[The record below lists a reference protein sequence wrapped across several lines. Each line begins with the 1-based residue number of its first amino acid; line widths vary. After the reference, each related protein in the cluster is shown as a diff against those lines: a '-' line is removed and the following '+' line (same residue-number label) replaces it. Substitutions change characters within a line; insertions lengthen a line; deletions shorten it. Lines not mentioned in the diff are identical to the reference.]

1 MSRSTLP
8 GRPGAAVNLRRGTA
22 CVAVAALATLA
33 TAAGCKSDSS
43 SGNGGNSGDSLSSK
57 TVQLITGVKD
67 DPFYI
72 TMTCGAQSEAQ
83 KLGVKFKAD
92 GSAQWDVSVQRPI
105 VDSVAATRP
114 AALLIAPVD
123 TDALTPDIKQMQDG
137 GTKVVLVDTA
147 VTDTSIGV
155 SRISSDN
162 EAGGKTAADA
172 LAKEMGDKGSAIV
185 ISVKPGVSTTDARI
199 KGFDDQMKAAHP
211 GITLLPVQ
219 YDNDD
224 PAKAASIVQST
235 IAAHPDLGGVFADN
249 VKTAEGVAAGVNQAG
264 KKGQI
269 KISAFD
275 AGPQQVQDLQNG
287 TVQVLIAQDPA
298 SIGKQ
303 GVDQAVAAIQ
313 GKSVQATI
321 GTTLVAITA
330 ENMKDPNVSK
340 YFYKGSC

>member
-1 MSRSTLP
+1 MR
-8 GRPGAAVNLRRGTA
+8 RPVLAAV
-22 CVAVAALATLA
+22 AVLATVVA
-33 TAAGCKSDSS
+33 AAGCGKSKSADTGS
-43 SGNGGNSGDSLSSK
+43 SGDSLSGK
-57 TVQLITGVKD
+57 TIQLITGVKD

-72 TMTCGAQSEAQ
+72 TMTCGAQAEAQ

-105 VDSVAATRP
+105 IDSVAATRP
-114 AALLIAPVD
+114 AGLLISPVD
-123 TDALTPDIKQMQDG
+123 SDALTPDIKQMQSS
-137 GTKVVLVDTA
+137 GTKVVLVDTT
-147 VTDTSIGV
+147 VNDTSIGV

-199 KGFDDQMKAAHP
+199 KGFTNQIKASHS

-224 PAKAASIVQST
+224 PAKAASIIQST

-298 SIGKQ
+298 SIGVQ
-303 GVDQAVAAIQ
+303 GVQQAVAAIQ
-313 GKSVQATI
+313 GKSVQANI
-321 GTTLVAITA
+321 GTTLVAITSA
-330 ENMKDPNVSK
+330 NMNDPNVSK

>member
-1 MSRSTLP
+1 MR
-8 GRPGAAVNLRRGTA
+8 TA
-22 CVAVAALATLA
+22 FVAVTVSAVLLA
-33 TAAGCKSDSS
+33 AAGCGKSS
-43 SGNGGNSGDSLSSK
+43 SGGSSSGGGSGDLSGK
-57 TVQLITGVKD
+57 TVQLIVGVKD

-72 TMTCGAQSEAQ
+72 TMICGAQAEAQ
-83 KLGVKFKAD
+83 KQGVKFSSN
-92 GSAQWDVSVQRPI
+92 GSAQWDVAQQRPI
-105 VDSVAATRP
+105 IDSVAATKP
-114 AALLIAPVD
+114 AALLISPVD
-123 TDALTPDIKQMQDG
+123 TAALSPDLKQMQSA
-137 GTKVVLVDTA
+137 GTKVVLVDTT
-147 VTDTSIGV
+147 VSDSSVGI

-199 KGFDDQMKAAHP
+199 KGFQDQIKAAHP
-211 GITLLPVQ
+211 SITLLPVQ

-224 PAKAASIVQST
+224 PAKAAQILQST
-235 IAAHPDLGGVFADN
+235 VAAHPDLGGVFADN

-264 KKGQI
+264 KKGAI

-275 AGPQQVQDLQNG
+275 AGPQQVQDLKNG

-298 SIGKQ
+298 NIGVQ
-303 GVDQAVAAIQ
+303 GVQQAVAAIQ
-313 GKSVQATI
+313 GKSVQAAI

-330 ENMKDPNVSK
+330 SNMNDPNVSK

>member
-1 MSRSTLP
+1 MSTRRS
-8 GRPGAAVNLRRGTA
+8 A
-22 CVAVAALATLA
+22 CVAVASLAMLA
-33 TAAGCKSDSS
+33 AAAGCGNSGSS
-43 SGNGGNSGDSLSSK
+43 SGGSSGGGSLSSK
-57 TVQLITGVKD
+57 TVELITGVKS

-72 TMTCGAQSEAQ
+72 TMTCAAQEEAQ
-83 KLGVKFKAD
+83 KLGVKFKSD
-92 GSAQWDVSVQRPI
+92 GSSQWDVSLQRPI
-105 VDSVAATRP
+105 IDSVAATKP
-114 AALLIAPVD
+114 AGLLISPVD
-123 TDALTPDIKQMQDG
+123 TDALTPDIKQLQSA

-147 VTDTSIGV
+147 VTDTSVGV

-199 KGFDDQMKAAHP
+199 KGFTDQMKAAHS

-224 PAKAASIVQST
+224 PAKATSIVQST

-249 VKTAEGVAAGVNQAG
+249 VNTAEGVAAGVNQAG

-298 SIGKQ
+298 NIGKQ

-313 GKSVQATI
+313 GKSVQGTI
-321 GTTLVAITA
+321 GTDLVAITPD
-330 ENMKDPNVSK
+330 NMKDPNVTK

>member
-1 MSRSTLP
+1 MRKALTL
-8 GRPGAAVNLRRGTA
+8 
-22 CVAVAALATLA
+22 VAVAALV
-33 TAAGCKSDSS
+33 AAGGCS
-43 SGNGGNSGDSLSSK
+43 SGKSTGSSGGSSGSLSGK

-72 TMTCGAQSEAQ
+72 TMTCGAQAEAT

-92 GSAQWDVSVQRPI
+92 GSPQWDVSQQRPI
-105 VDSVAATRP
+105 IDSVAAGKP
-114 AALLIAPVD
+114 AGLLIAPVD
-123 TDALTPDIKQMQDG
+123 TDALTPDLKQMQDA
-137 GTKVVLVDTA
+137 GTKIVLVDTS
-147 VTDTSIGV
+147 VTDKGIGV

-162 EAGGKTAADA
+162 AAGGKTAADA

-199 KGFDDQMKAAHP
+199 KGFTDQIKAAHP
-211 GITLLPVQ
+211 NINLLPVQ

-298 SIGKQ
+298 SIGAQ

-313 GKSVQATI
+313 GKPVEKSI
-321 GTTLVAITA
+321 GTTLVAITP
-330 ENMKDPNVSK
+330 ENMTDPNVTK

>member
-1 MSRSTLP
+1 M
-8 GRPGAAVNLRRGTA
+8 
-22 CVAVAALATLA
+22 
-33 TAAGCKSDSS
+33 
-43 SGNGGNSGDSLSSK
+43 
-57 TVQLITGVKD
+57 
-67 DPFYI
+67 
-72 TMTCGAQSEAQ
+72 QS
-83 KLGVKFKAD
+83 
-92 GSAQWDVSVQRPI
+92 
-105 VDSVAATRP
+105 
-114 AALLIAPVD
+114 
-123 TDALTPDIKQMQDG
+123 G
-137 GTKVVLVDTA
+137 GTKIVLVDTS
-147 VTDTSIGV
+147 VTDASVGV

-162 EAGGKTAADA
+162 AAGGKTAADA

-185 ISVKPGVSTTDARI
+185 ISVKPGISTTDARI
-199 KGFDDQMKAAHP
+199 KGFTDQIKASHS

-224 PAKAASIVQST
+224 PAKAAQIVQST

-298 SIGKQ
+298 SIGAQ

-313 GKSVQATI
+313 GKPVQKTI
-321 GTTLVAITA
+321 GTTLVAITPQ
-330 ENMKDPNVSK
+330 NMTDPTVTK
-340 YFYKGSC
+340 YFYKASC

>member
-1 MSRSTLP
+1 MGKIMRS
-8 GRPGAAVNLRRGTA
+8 
-22 CVAVAALATLA
+22 AVALVGVPLLLAP
-33 TAAGCKSDSS
+33 AACSSSSS
-43 SGNGGNSGDSLSSK
+43 SGGASSGSAAGGLSGK
-57 TVQLITGVKD
+57 TVQLIVGVKD

-72 TMTCGAQSEAQ
+72 TMTCGARDEAQ
-83 KLGVKFKAD
+83 KEGVKFSSN
-92 GSAQWDVSVQRPI
+92 GSAQWDVSQQRPI
-105 VDSVAATRP
+105 IDSVAATKP
-114 AALLIAPVD
+114 AGLLISPVD
-123 TDALTPDIKQMQDG
+123 TDALTPDLKQMQDA
-137 GTKVVLVDTA
+137 GTKVVLVDTS
-147 VTDTSIGV
+147 VTDTSIGI

-172 LAKEMGDKGSAIV
+172 LAKQMGDKGSAIV
-185 ISVKPGVSTTDARI
+185 ISVKPGISTTDARI
-199 KGFDDQMKAAHP
+199 KGFQDQIKAAHP

-224 PAKAASIVQST
+224 PAKAAQIVQST

-264 KKGQI
+264 KKGAI

-275 AGPQQVQDLQNG
+275 AGPQQVEDLKNG

-298 SIGKQ
+298 GIGAQ
-303 GVDQAVAAIQ
+303 GVQQAVAAIQ
-313 GKSVQATI
+313 GKQVQANI

-330 ENMKDPNVSK
+330 DNMNDPNVSK

>member
-1 MSRSTLP
+1 MY
-8 GRPGAAVNLRRGTA
+8 RRNA
-22 CVAVAALATLA
+22 YLAVAVAATLLAA
-33 TAAGCKSDSS
+33 TAGCSKSSNSNTS
-43 SGNGGNSGDSLSSK
+43 SGSGSNDLSGK
-57 TVQLITGVKD
+57 TVELITGVKD

-72 TMTCGAQSEAQ
+72 TMTCGAQAEAQ
-83 KLGVKFKAD
+83 KLGVKFKSD
-92 GSAQWDVSVQRPI
+92 GSAQWDVSAQRPI
-105 VDSVAATRP
+105 IDSVAATKP
-114 AALLIAPVD
+114 AGLLISPVD
-123 TDALTPDIKQMQDG
+123 TDALTPDLKQMQDG
-137 GTKVVLVDTA
+137 GTKVVLVDTT
-147 VTDTSIGV
+147 VTDNSIGI

-162 EAGGKTAADA
+162 LAGGKTAADA

-185 ISVKPGVSTTDARI
+185 ISVKPGISTTDARI
-199 KGFDDQMKAAHP
+199 KGFQDQIKAAHP

-224 PAKAASIVQST
+224 PAKAAQIVQAT

-264 KKGQI
+264 KKGAI

-298 SIGKQ
+298 SIGVQ
-303 GVDQAVAAIQ
+303 GVDQAVAGIQ
-313 GKSVQATI
+313 GKSVQASI

-330 ENMKDPNVSK
+330 ENMKDPSVSK

>member
-1 MSRSTLP
+1 MRI
-8 GRPGAAVNLRRGTA
+8 RRTA
-22 CVAVAALATLA
+22 CVAVTVSAVLLAA
-33 TAAGCKSDSS
+33 AACGKSNSGGS
-43 SGNGGNSGDSLSSK
+43 SGGGGSGDLSSK
-57 TVQLITGVKD
+57 TVQLIVGVKD

-72 TMTCGAQSEAQ
+72 TMICGAQEEAKKQ
-83 KLGVKFKAD
+83 GVKFSSN
-92 GSAQWDVSVQRPI
+92 GSAQWDVSQQRPI
-105 VDSVAATRP
+105 IDSVASTKP
-114 AALLIAPVD
+114 AALLISPVD
-123 TDALTPDIKQMQDG
+123 SDALTPDLKQMQG
-137 GTKVVLVDTA
+137 AGTKVVLVDTT
-147 VTDTSIGV
+147 VSDSSIGV

-199 KGFDDQMKAAHP
+199 KGFQDQIKSAHP
-211 GITLLPVQ
+211 NITLLPVQ

-224 PAKAASIVQST
+224 PAKAAQLVQST
-235 IAAHPDLGGVFADN
+235 VAAHPDLAGVFADN

-264 KKGQI
+264 KKGAI

-275 AGPQQVQDLQNG
+275 AGPQQVQDLKNG
-287 TVQVLIAQDPA
+287 TVQVLIAQDPGN
-298 SIGKQ
+298 IGVQ
-303 GVDQAVAAIQ
+303 GVQQAVAAIQ

-330 ENMKDPNVSK
+330 SNMNDPNVSK

>member
-1 MSRSTLP
+1 MRNT
-8 GRPGAAVNLRRGTA
+8 RKA
-22 CVAVAALATLA
+22 CLAIAVAATLLAS
-33 TAAGCKSDSS
+33 GCGKSNNNSGGTS
-43 SGNGGNSGDSLSSK
+43 SGDLSSK

-72 TMTCGAQSEAQ
+72 TMTCGAQDEAK
-83 KLGVKFKAD
+83 KLGVKFSSN
-92 GSAQWDVSVQRPI
+92 GSAQWDVSQERPI
-105 VDSVAATRP
+105 IDSVGATKP
-114 AALLIAPVD
+114 AGLLIAPVD
-123 TDALTPDIKQMQDG
+123 TDALTPDLKQMQDA
-137 GTKVVLVDTA
+137 GTKIVLVDTS

-199 KGFDDQMKAAHP
+199 KGFQDQMKSAHS

-224 PAKAASIVQST
+224 PAKATQILQST
-235 IAAHPDLGGVFADN
+235 VAAHPDLGGVFADN
-249 VKTAEGVAAGVNQAG
+249 VKTAEGVAAGVTQAG
-264 KKGQI
+264 KKGAI

-275 AGPQQVQDLQNG
+275 AGPEQVQDLKNG
-287 TVQVLIAQDPA
+287 VVQVLIAQDPA
-298 SIGKQ
+298 SIGVQ

-313 GKSVQATI
+313 GKPVQASI
-321 GTTLVAITA
+321 GTTLVAITQQ
-330 ENMKDPNVSK
+330 NMSDPSVSK

>member
-1 MSRSTLP
+1 MRKT
-8 GRPGAAVNLRRGTA
+8 TT
-22 CVAVAALATLA
+22 AVAAVAVLLLPL
-33 TAAGCKSDSS
+33 AGCGKSNSTS
-43 SGNGGNSGDSLSSK
+43 NTGGGTGDLAGK
-57 TVQLITGVKD
+57 TVQLIVGIKD

-72 TMTCGAQSEAQ
+72 TMTCGAQAEAQ
-83 KLGVKFKAD
+83 KQGVKFAAN
-92 GSAQWDVSVQRPI
+92 GGAQWDVSQQRPI

-114 AALLIAPVD
+114 AGLLIAPVD
-123 TDALTPDIKQMQDG
+123 TDALTPDLKQMQSA
-137 GTKVVLVDTA
+137 GTKVVLVDTT
-147 VTDTSIGV
+147 VTDASVGV

-162 EAGGKTAADA
+162 ESGGKTAADA

-199 KGFDDQMKAAHP
+199 KGFEAQVKAAHP

-224 PAKAASIVQST
+224 PAKAAQIVQAT

-264 KKGQI
+264 KKGAI

-298 SIGKQ
+298 SIGAQ
-303 GVDQAVAAIQ
+303 GVQQAVAAIQ
-313 GKSVQATI
+313 GKPVQGSI

-330 ENMKDPNVSK
+330 QNMSDPNVSK